1 MRKFSLGSELSKNE
15 QKKVKGGATLQ
26 CKNFAPPNDW
36 RQVVYNFWSCS
47 GAAAYCAGAQ
57 QSTVE
62 YCY

>member
-1 MRKFSLGSELSKNE
+1 MEKFSLGSELSKNE

-26 CKNFAPPNDW
+26 CYNPPPQTW
-36 RQVVYNFWSCS
+36 RQVVYNFWDCS

-57 QSTVE
+57 GTTVE

>member
-1 MRKFSLGSELSKNE
+1 MKKLSLGSELSKNE

-36 RQVVYNFWSCS
+36 RQVVYNFPDCS
-47 GAAAYCAGAQ
+47 YAAAYCSGAQ